1 MNGKRVK
8 DLLYVLCTLC
18 AAWGW
23 WGAVYPQFTLLDET
37 YNVVWEKPEEVS
49 GVWRKSGET
58 KGSTEQNGF
67 GVGSDST
74 DAAGSDITSDAGALY
89 WQILNADSSRIRLKS
104 RLWDNWNALKEGR
117 K

>member
-23 WGAVYPQFTLLDET
+23 WGAVYPQFTLLDGT
-37 YNVVWEKPEEVS
+37 YNVVWEKPEEVP
-49 GVWRKSGET
+49 GVWRESG
-58 KGSTEQNGF
+58 
-67 GVGSDST
+67 D
-74 DAAGSDITSDAGALY
+74 LY
-89 WQILNADSSRIRLKS
+89 WQILSADSSRIRLKS
-104 RLWDNWNALKEGR
+104 RLWENWNVLKEGR